1 MMKQSSILQRII
13 RLKKKCWM
21 WIMSI
26 WKYCW
31 IQIVFFVS
39 VFALLVACFELTDI
53 WFTPWWV
60 SSLIFLFSLIA
71 LTVVLSYWL
80 FAYGDRED
88 NRYNDEEKEHLIYQF
103 PSQRLMSLSSM
114 KKDVGISNL
123 QIQNYWFHCFSNN
136 HQLLAIHSYALL

>member
-1 MMKQSSILQRII
+1 
-13 RLKKKCWM
+13 
-21 WIMSI
+21 MSI

-39 VFALLVACFELTDI
+39 VFALLVACFELTDS

-80 FAYGDRED
+80 FAYGNRED
-88 NRYNDEEKEHLIYQF
+88 KKHNDEEKEHLIYQL
-103 PSQRLMSLSSM
+103 PSQRLISLSSM

-123 QIQNYWFHCFSNN
+123 QIQNY
-136 HQLLAIHSYALL
+136 